1 MAVHSCQNGMDSHS
15 YIHYNT
21 SNKDFF
27 LTQIDKTKMAIK
39 LIVFDMAG
47 TTVEDNQN
55 VAQAL
60 QHALNGFHY
69 KVTLED
75 ANEVMGYP
83 KPVAIRSL
91 LKKYGGEEVAANDQL
106 VSEVHDQFV
115 KLITFYYRESEG
127 IRAKEGAEDLFLQLH
142 EMGIKVALDT
152 GFSRDI
158 ATAIFERLGWV
169 EGTHFDVSITS
180 DEVANGRPYPDMIY
194 KAMEQLGISSVD
206 EVAKVG
212 DTHSDLLEGNAAG
225 CKYVI
230 GITTGAYSEEEL
242 SKEKHT
248 HLIKHL
254 HEILDIV
261 STEEPIYA

>member
-1 MAVHSCQNGMDSHS
+1 
-15 YIHYNT
+15 
-21 SNKDFF
+21 
-27 LTQIDKTKMAIK
+27 MAIK

-60 QHALNGFHY
+60 QRALHSFHY

-91 LKKYGGEEVAANDQL
+91 LQKYGGEQIAKDDQL
-106 VSEVHDQFV
+106 VAEIHSQFV
-115 KLITFYYRESEG
+115 QLITYFYRESEG
-127 IRAKEGAEDLFLQLH
+127 IRAKEGAEDLFRELH

-158 ATAIFERLGWV
+158 ATAIFERLGWI
-169 EGTHFDVSITS
+169 EGEHFDVSITS
-180 DEVANGRPYPDMIY
+180 DEVANGRPYPDMIF
-194 KAMEQLGISSVD
+194 KAMEKLGIRSGA

-212 DTHSDLLEGNAAG
+212 DTLSDLLEGNAAG
-225 CKYVI
+225 CRYVI

-254 HEILDIV
+254 QEVLDIV